1 MLIRPLILLFGLMT
15 GTPMLAQSVS
25 GEPGTKC
32 APDLLAQYRSA
43 GDDVSI
49 SVVLSL
55 TDLRAF
61 ERWLSVSEF
70 PVQVRARYAPAQVL
84 VLQCDVLTFR
94 KYVLPNPI
102 VLFADLEKTAAFTEL
117 KVPGQNLNLNKINR
131 LQAETNPHPGQ
142 GQTVSLKENLFDTT
156 DIDLRGR
163 IMLPEKTAETNLH
176 ASFMATLIGG
186 TGTSDVGARGVADG
200 CRFTHSDFALLL
212 PDADSVYGQFQ
223 VSVQNHSYGVGGTD
237 LYGPDAMAYD
247 RSVDIRPDLLH
258 VFSAGNE
265 GASIGKSVDYQQITG
280 YSNLT
285 GSFKMAK
292 NILTVGALDSFANVV
307 PYSSRGPRY
316 DGRIGP
322 DLTAFGQDGSSGAAA
337 LVSGTALVLQEQ
349 YALTHGG
356 TPAAAALL
364 RAVLLNSADDIGR
377 PGPDFETG
385 FGSLD
390 AYQAY
395 KTLDQGQFLAG
406 KLSAHKVDTFW
417 LELPPD
423 LAQFKLTLAWD
434 DPPAVAGAAKS
445 LVNDLDLR
453 LLGPTGETTLPWVLN
468 ATPNVDSLRLNAVR
482 GRDSLNNVE
491 QISLENPAPGIYAL
505 LVEAG
510 TLQGE
515 QPFYL
520 AYQYAQHE
528 NFEWTCPL
536 ETDWI
541 FSGQTAVLHW
551 ETNLPAQPGRL
562 EYRFEDQ
569 AAWTFI
575 DSVADIRTSGL
586 RWLTP
591 DTFAHARVRMVLS
604 GGLTFETKILISKV
618 LNLKVG
624 LNCPDSL
631 LFYWNSAG
639 ADARYQLY
647 GLGAKYMEPLFET
660 PDTQVV
666 LTKQQFPQQ
675 RFAVAPILAGQ
686 TGARSSAPDIAQ
698 QGAACYLNNFF
709 AELNTDEQIVRLYLD
724 IGTTYGL
731 NSVAFE
737 KMTASGYQILSAI
750 NPGNA
755 LHFEQDDAVPTP
767 GTNYYRVRL
776 TLKNGLALYSE
787 VATVYYPGSKG
798 WLSYPNPLGKDGLLT
813 VLTNRPGETTWRIFD
828 VAGRQ
833 LDSRN
838 LEDLYSVMDLGDL
851 PKGLYFYEVRVDG
864 EVFIGKIIR

>member
-1 MLIRPLILLFGLMT
+1 MSIRPLILLFGLMT
-15 GTPMLAQSVS
+15 GAPMLAQSVS
-25 GEPGTKC
+25 GDPAAKC
-32 APDLLAQYRSA
+32 APDLLAQYRSTED
-43 GDDVSI
+43 GLSI

-55 TDLRAF
+55 TDLEAF
-61 ERWLSVSEF
+61 ERWLSVTEL

-84 VLQCDVLTFR
+84 ALQCDVLTFR
-94 KYVLPNPI
+94 KFVLPNPM
-102 VLFADLEKTAAFTEL
+102 VLFADLEKTAAFNEL

-131 LQAETNPHPGQ
+131 LQSVTSPHPGQ

-163 IMLPEKTAETNLH
+163 MILPEKTAGTSLH

-200 CRFTHSDFALLL
+200 CRFTHSDFAVLL
-212 PDADSVYGQFQ
+212 PDADSVYGQYQ

-247 RSVDIRPDLLH
+247 RSVEIRPDLLH

-265 GASIGKSVDYQQITG
+265 GNSAGKSVDYQQITG

-292 NILTVGALDSFANVV
+292 NILTVGTLDSFANVV
-307 PYSSRGPRY
+307 SYSSRGPRY

-322 DLTAFGQDGSSGAAA
+322 DLMAFGQDGSSGAAA
-337 LVSGTALVLQEQ
+337 LVSGTALVLNEQ

-356 TPAAAALL
+356 TAAPAALL

-385 FGSLD
+385 FGNLN

-395 KTLDQGQFLAG
+395 KTLDQGQFWAG

-417 LELPPD
+417 MELPPD

-434 DPPAVAGAAKS
+434 DPPALAGAVKS

-453 LLGPTGETTLPWVLN
+453 LIGPDGKTTLPWVLN
-468 ATPNVDSLRLNAVR
+468 AAPNVDSLRLNAVR
-482 GRDSLNNVE
+482 GRDTLNNVE
-491 QISLENPAPGIYAL
+491 QLSVAHPAPGIYAL
-505 LVEAG
+505 LVEADD
-510 TLQGE
+510 LQGE

-520 AYQYAQHE
+520 AYQYAQHG

-541 FSGQTAVLHW
+541 FGGQTAVLYW
-551 ETNLPAQPGRL
+551 ETSLPAQPGRL
-562 EYRFEDQ
+562 EYRLEDQ
-569 AAWTFI
+569 TEWTFI
-575 DSVADIRTSGL
+575 DSVADIHTSGW
-586 RWLTP
+586 RWLAP
-591 DTFAHARVRMVLS
+591 DTLAQARVRMVLS
-604 GGLTFETKILISKV
+604 GGLTFETKMLISKA

-631 LFYWNSAG
+631 LFYWQNA
-639 ADARYQLY
+639 APNARYQLY
-647 GLGAKYMEPLFET
+647 GLGVKYMEPLFEM

-666 LTKQQFPQQ
+666 LNKQQFPQQ
-675 RFAVAPILAGQ
+675 RFAVAPILAGK

-709 AELNTDEQIVRLYLD
+709 AELNTDEQVARLYLD
-724 IGTTYGL
+724 IGTMYGL
-731 NSVAFE
+731 DSVAFE
-737 KMTASGYQILSAI
+737 KMTGSGYALLAAVY
-750 NPGNA
+750 PANA
-755 LHFEQDDAVPTP
+755 LHFEQADAAPTP

-776 TLKNGLALYSE
+776 TLKNGLVLYSD
-787 VATVYYPGSKG
+787 VATVYYPGPTG
-798 WLSYPNPLGKDGLLT
+798 WLAYPNPLGKDGLLT
-813 VLTNRPGETTWRIFD
+813 VLTNRPGETTLRLFD

-833 LDSRN
+833 LGSRN
-838 LEDLYSVMDLGDL
+838 LEDLYSVADLGNL
-851 PKGLYFYEVRVDG
+851 PKGLYFYEVRVGG

>member
-1 MLIRPLILLFGLMT
+1 MSIRFLILLFGLMT
-15 GTPMLAQSVS
+15 NAPMFAQSVS
-25 GEPGTKC
+25 GDPGAKC
-32 APDLLAQYRSA
+32 APDLQALYRSA
-43 GDDVSI
+43 EGDVSI

-55 TDLRAF
+55 TDLGAF
-61 ERWLSVSEF
+61 EQWLRVAGL
-70 PVQVRARYAPAQVL
+70 PVRIRARYAPAQVL
-84 VLQCDVLTFR
+84 TLQCEVLTFR
-94 KYVLPNPI
+94 KYVLPNPM

-131 LQAETNPHPGQ
+131 LQSETGQYPGQ

-156 DIDLRGR
+156 DIDLRDR
-163 IMLPEKTAETNLH
+163 IILPEKTAETNLH

-200 CRFTHSDFALLL
+200 GRFTHSDFAVLL
-212 PDADSVYGQFQ
+212 PDADSVYEQYQ

-247 RSVDIRPDLLH
+247 RSVDIRPGLLH

-265 GASIGKSVDYQQITG
+265 GASSGKSVEYQQITG
-280 YSNLT
+280 FSNLT

-337 LVSGTALVLQEQ
+337 LVSGTALVLKEQ

-356 TPAAAALL
+356 TAAPAALL

-385 FGSLD
+385 FGNLN

-406 KLSAHKVDTFW
+406 KTSAHKVDTFW

-423 LAQFKLTLAWD
+423 LAQFKVTLAWD
-434 DPPAVAGAAKS
+434 DPPALAGAAKS
-445 LVNDLDLR
+445 LVNNLDLS
-453 LLGPTGETTLPWVLN
+453 LLGPTGETTLPWILN
-468 ATPNVDSLRLNAVR
+468 ATPNVDSLRLNAVH
-482 GRDSLNNVE
+482 GRDNLNNVE
-491 QISLENPAPGIYAL
+491 QISLENPAPGMYAL

-536 ETDWI
+536 GTDWI
-541 FSGQTAVLHW
+541 FGGQTAILYW

-575 DSVADIRTSGL
+575 DSVADIRTSGW
-586 RWLTP
+586 RWLAP

-604 GGLTFETKILISKV
+604 GGLSYETKILISKA
-618 LNLKVG
+618 LNLKIG

-631 LFYWNSAG
+631 LFYWQNAG
-639 ADARYQLY
+639 PNARYQLY

-666 LTKQQFPQQ
+666 LNKQQYPQQ

-698 QGAACYLNNFF
+698 QGVACYLNNFL

-731 NSVAFE
+731 DSVAFE
-737 KMTASGYQILSAI
+737 KVTASSYALIGVGHPA
-750 NPGNA
+750 NA
-755 LHFEQDDAVPTP
+755 LHFEQDDAAPTP

-776 TLKNGLALYSE
+776 TLKNGLVLYSE

-798 WLSYPNPLGKDGLLT
+798 WLAYPNPLGTAGLLT
-813 VLTNRPGETTWRIFD
+813 VLTNRPGETTFRLFD

-833 LDSRN
+833 LGSRN
-838 LEDLYSVMDLGDL
+838 LEDLYSVVDLGNL
-851 PKGLYFYEVRVDG
+851 PKGLYFYEVRVG
-864 EVFIGKIIR
+864 NEVFIGRIIR